1 MGKIPLIAAVNDMS
15 GFGRCSLT
23 VALPVISAMG
33 MQCCPLPT
41 AILSNHTGYNSCH
54 FTDLSHG
61 MDEYISEWGKLQLK
75 FDGVYTGF
83 LANASQVDKVM
94 DFVSNFAK
102 PGVVKLIDP
111 VMADNG
117 ELYSTCDAELCKE
130 MAKLVSLGTI
140 TTPNLTEAC
149 LLTGRNIADV
159 LSLNGNTRREAVY
172 GIAESIAKTGP
183 KQVVVTGVEIAEG
196 MVENVVYDNG
206 ERFSVSSPKVERQFA
221 GTGDLFASVL
231 CGHLVRGGSLKNALG
246 LTTAF
251 VYETTQYTFECD
263 SPATDGIMFEPFLN
277 KLCK

>member
-1 MGKIPLIAAVNDMS
+1 MEKLPLIAAVNDMS

-41 AILSNHTGYNSCH
+41 AILSNHTGYASCH
-54 FTDLSHG
+54 FNDLSEG

-75 FDGVYTGF
+75 FDGIYTGF
-83 LANASQVDKVM
+83 LANAGQVDKVM
-94 DFVSNFAK
+94 GFVKQYAK
-102 PGVVKLIDP
+102 PDIIRLIDP

-117 ELYSTCDAELCKE
+117 KLYSTCDAHLCEE
-130 MAKLVSLGTI
+130 MAKLVSLATI

-149 LLTGRNIADV
+149 LLAGWDIHNV
-159 LSLNGNTRREAVY
+159 MSLKSTVKRDAVY
-172 GIAESIAKTGP
+172 AIAEAIAKTGP
-183 KQVVVTGVEIAEG
+183 QQVVITGMEIAEG

-206 ERFSVSSPKVERQFA
+206 KTYSVSSPKVERQFA

-231 CGHLVRGGSLKNALG
+231 FGHLVRGSSLKAALG
-246 LTTAF
+246 VTTAF
-251 VYETTQYTFECD
+251 VYETTQYTYECD
-263 SPATDGIMFEPFLN
+263 SPATDGIIFEPFLR

>member
-1 MGKIPLIAAVNDMS
+1 MKKLPLIAAVNDMS

-54 FTDLSHG
+54 FNDLSNG
-61 MDEYISEWGKLQLK
+61 MNEYISEWGKLQLK
-75 FDGVYTGF
+75 FDGIYTGF
-83 LANASQVDKVM
+83 LANAGQVDKVM
-94 DFVSNFAK
+94 GFVKNYAK
-102 PGVVKLIDP
+102 PGIIKLIDP

-117 ELYSTCDAELCKE
+117 KLYSTCDTRLCEE
-130 MAKLVSLGTI
+130 MSKLVSLATI

-149 LLTGRNIADV
+149 LLAGCDIADV
-159 LSLNGNTRREAVY
+159 MKLSGGERRDSVY
-172 GIAESIAKTGP
+172 AIAEAIAKTGP
-183 KQVVVTGVEIAEG
+183 QQVVVTGVEIADG

-206 ERFSVSSPKVERQFA
+206 NTYSVSSPKVERQFA

-231 CGHLVRGGSLKNALG
+231 FGHLVRGNSLKAALG
-246 LTTAF
+246 ITTAF
-251 VYETTQYTFECD
+251 VYETTQYTYECD
-263 SPATDGIMFEPFLN
+263 SPATDGIMFEPFLK